1 MMVILGIQTVALLI
15 QIFCFIPI
23 VSDKAKRQYGRWF
36 GTRIDSKVW
45 GNVVTLMCC
54 IILGLTLI
62 AHLG

>member
-15 QIFCFIPI
+15 QIFCFIPV
-23 VSDKAKRQYGRWF
+23 VSDSAKRQYGRWF

-45 GNVVTLMCC
+45 EIMVTLMCC
-54 IILGLTLI
+54 VILSLTLI